1 MILTDYK
8 IAKISGVCFDEIIC
22 YTLDQKMA
30 TVQYIYQQKERV
42 VTVETRDITFERN
55 V

>member
-8 IAKISGVCFDEIIC
+8 VAKISGVCFDEIIC
-22 YTLDQKMA
+22 YTLDQKTA
-30 TVQYIYQQKERV
+30 TVKYIYQEKERIIS
-42 VTVETRDITFERN
+42 VETEDITFERN